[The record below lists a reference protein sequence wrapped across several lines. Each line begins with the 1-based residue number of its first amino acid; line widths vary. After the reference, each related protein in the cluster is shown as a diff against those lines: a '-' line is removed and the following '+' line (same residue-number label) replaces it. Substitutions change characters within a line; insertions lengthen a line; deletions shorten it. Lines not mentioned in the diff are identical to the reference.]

1 MGRCIFIEAHGVK
14 VFYIDFTNLQS
25 EHEIEAVLYESKSVI
40 RSQPQKSMVNLANIE
55 GMHFNNR
62 IKELFVEYVKGN
74 APYVRH
80 SAIVGV
86 NGLKRIVFNGVMKLS
101 GRDVRCFD
109 SADDARKW
117 LAGRSLEK
125 SISL

>member
-1 MGRCIFIEAHGVK
+1 MGRCVFIEAHGVK
-14 VFYIDFTNLQS
+14 VYYIDFTNLQS
-25 EHEIEAVLYESKSVI
+25 EQEIEAVLYESKSLI
-40 RSQPQKSMVNLANIE
+40 RSQPQKTMINLANIE

-101 GRDVRCFD
+101 GRDVT
-109 SADDARKW
+109 AIN
-117 LAGRSLEK
+117 GRL
-125 SISL
+125 LNRLN